1 MTDDYRPNTEAV
13 AEGSDFD
20 YARRIRVILFGRE
33 FAACDDS
40 ETLGL
45 SASGLDALKTLA
57 IPAPVLRR
65 MWEAKAGG
73 NLVHAYLVAVK
84 EVGR

>member
-1 MTDDYRPNTEAV
+1 MTDDYRPNTERPSAR
-13 AEGSDFD
+13 AAI
-20 YARRIRVILFGRE
+20 YARPIRVILFGPE
-33 FAACDDS
+33 FAACDGS

-45 SASGLDALKTLA
+45 SASGPDALKTLA

-65 MWEAKAGG
+65 IRRRPA
-73 NLVHAYLVAVK
+73 AVK